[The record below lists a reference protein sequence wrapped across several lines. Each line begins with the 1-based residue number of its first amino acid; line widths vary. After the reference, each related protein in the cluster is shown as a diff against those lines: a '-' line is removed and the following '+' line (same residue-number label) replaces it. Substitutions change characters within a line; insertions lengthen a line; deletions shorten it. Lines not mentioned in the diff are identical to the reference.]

1 MINIIDSIKN
11 RRSIYAIGKE
21 KTVEVSKIEE
31 LVRDA
36 VKYVPA
42 AFNSGTQHAYLFLY
56 EKSDRVWD
64 ITMEALR
71 KVVPAENFKTTED
84 KINSFKAGF
93 GTVIYYT
100 DTNATQMLVDQF
112 PPYAHNFPIWA
123 QQENGMLQ
131 FIIWAGLE
139 EMGLGVSLQHYT
151 ELIEEEIKKEFNIPE
166 NLKMV
171 AQMPFGKK
179 MAEADPKDY
188 ANAENRFQVIR

>member
-1 MINIIDSIKN
+1 MSNIVESIKN

-21 KTVEVSKIEE
+21 EVVGREKIEE
-31 LVRDA
+31 LVKDT

-42 AFNSGTQHAYLFLY
+42 AFNSGTQNAILLFG

-71 KVVPAENFKTTED
+71 KVVPSESFKATED
-84 KINSFKAGF
+84 KINSFKAGY
-93 GTVIYYT
+93 GTILYYT
-100 DTNATQMLVDQF
+100 DTDATQKLIDAF
-112 PPYAHNFPIWA
+112 PTYANNFPIWA

-131 FIIWAGLE
+131 FIIWSGLD
-139 EMGLGVSLQHYT
+139 EMGLGASLQHYN
-151 ELIEEEIKKEFNIPE
+151 ELIEDDLRKEFNIPK

-179 MAEADPKDY
+179 LAEAGSKEY
-188 ANAENRFQVIR
+188 ANADGRVRIEK